1 MASGDQ
7 GWKRARKRR
16 AYHHQLIK
24 LLKNLQ
30 DLPVCIVHRK
40 LLFKRQCFRLKSFAL
55 LPLMHFHGQR
65 IGLRQKAKN
74 LPLDI
79 RFLKIGSLVIHMAP
93 TNKKNC
99 PTNFPYFLS
108 KIHVVVQ
115 TNRPKNLPF
124 FALRMLSFC
133 VNLHGKYL
141 SQGRGCRQD
150 LCLITKTQSYEC

>member
-30 DLPVCIVHRK
+30 DLPVCIEHRK

-93 TNKKNC
+93 TNKKK
-99 PTNFPYFLS
+99 LS
-108 KIHVVVQ
+108 NQ
-115 TNRPKNLPF
+115 FSL
-124 FALRMLSFC
+124 LSFKNTRRC
-133 VNLHGKYL
+133 SNKSGKKSAL
-141 SQGRGCRQD
+141 F
-150 LCLITKTQSYEC
+150 CLENAIFLRKSTWKISKPRPGLQARPMPYNQNTKL